1 MNKFFVLVLILIIAS
16 FLGGIYGVLH
26 DQITYTLSEEYY
38 SKFKFVQFGL
48 DNWGLGY
55 NISSTKIPEI
65 KLHNPRAG
73 AAIVGFLSTW
83 WVGLFIGIVLGVV
96 GFIQKNAKV
105 MFKVVLKSFLFT
117 IVIAFLTGVIGLIYG
132 KLVVVKGNIKWFIP
146 DNLIDIDAFLMV
158 GSMHNFSYLG
168 GVLGLIFGIYYSFNQ
183 KIKLKRN
190 TVN

>member
-1 MNKFFVLVLILIIAS
+1 MNKFFVLIIILIIAP
-16 FLGGIYGVLH
+16 FLGGIYGILH
-26 DQITYTLSEEYY
+26 DQITYTISEEYY

-55 NISSTKIPEI
+55 NISSTKTPEI
-65 KLHNPRAG
+65 KLHNPRIG

-83 WVGLFIGIVLGVV
+83 WVGLCIGVFLGVV
-96 GFIQKNAKV
+96 GFIQKSGKN
-105 MFKVVLKSFLFT
+105 MFKVVFKSFLFT
-117 IVIAFLTGVIGLIYG
+117 IAIAFLTGVIGLIYG
-132 KLVVVKGNIKWFIP
+132 KLVVVKGNINWFIP

-168 GVLGLIFGIYYSFNQ
+168 GVLGLVFGIYYSFKQ
-183 KIKLKRN
+183 KVKLNRD